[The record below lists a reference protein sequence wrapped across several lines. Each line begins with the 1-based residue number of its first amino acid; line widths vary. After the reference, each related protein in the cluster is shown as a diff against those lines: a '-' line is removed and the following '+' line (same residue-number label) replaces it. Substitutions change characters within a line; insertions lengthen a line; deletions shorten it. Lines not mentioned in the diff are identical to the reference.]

1 MMFRQGNRFQ
11 MSTNQAPV
19 DNLTLCLSSLLRI
32 ACFRP
37 ELRSLPKIGVKIRKC
52 LSYSLIAKS
61 VHSKQRF
68 HPPFSSGKGPEKR
81 PPFPPHARSVSS
93 ARVLWFLRAR
103 DPDPPHARSVSL
115 FMRLLPSCDPS
126 AVPETRLIQYFYAV
140 FMRIAPLFGDS

>member
-37 ELRSLPKIGVKIRKC
+37 ELRSLPKIGVKIRKR

-68 HPPFSSGKGPEKR
+68 HPPFSSGKGPEK
-81 PPFPPHARSVSS
+81 ASAVSS
-93 ARVLWFLRAR
+93 ARTV
-103 DPDPPHARSVSL
+103 
-115 FMRLLPSCDPS
+115 RLLRTRPL
-126 AVPETRLIQYFYAV
+126 VPPRA
-140 FMRIAPLFGDS
+140 

>member
-37 ELRSLPKIGVKIRKC
+37 ELRFLPKIGVKIRKC

-81 PPFPPHARSVSS
+81 PPFPPHA
-93 ARVLWFLRAR
+93 
-103 DPDPPHARSVSL
+103 
-115 FMRLLPSCDPS
+115 DPS
-126 AVPETRLIQYFYAV
+126 AVPETRPIQYFYAV